1 MQYPESDIN
10 SMFDS
15 GFIPVEHL
23 MEFSIEGFLL
33 GSPLVNAFDQF
44 RAEERNDGHGDKVG
58 SEYGQNDGQSKGGEK
73 ETAHT
78 I

>member
-23 MEFSIEGFLL
+23 MEFSIEGCVKTSAP
-33 GSPLVNAFDQF
+33 GCAHSAGVGW
-44 RAEERNDGHGDKVG
+44 RAVDPIPKYLTPHEIDLIFVRAKNEEWRG
-58 SEYGQNDGQSKGGEK
+58 
-73 ETAHT
+73 
-78 I
+78 

>member
-44 RAEERNDGHGDKVG
+44 RAEERNDGHGDK
-58 SEYGQNDGQSKGGEK
+58 
-73 ETAHT
+73 
-78 I
+78 